1 MNGNG
6 GWWLLNG
13 KVRGK
18 EMEITE
24 WEVGGGGGARKLLN
38 GKLERKEMEIAEWEV
53 GERPNIWHA
62 DNSTMQSATWVVTG
76 LEHRLGYM
84 TYLNTYL

>member
-1 MNGNG
+1 
-6 GWWLLNG
+6 
-13 KVRGK
+13 
-18 EMEITE
+18 MEIT
-24 WEVGGGGGARKLLN
+24 
-38 GKLERKEMEIAEWEV
+38 EWEV
-53 GERPNIWHA
+53 GERPNIWHT